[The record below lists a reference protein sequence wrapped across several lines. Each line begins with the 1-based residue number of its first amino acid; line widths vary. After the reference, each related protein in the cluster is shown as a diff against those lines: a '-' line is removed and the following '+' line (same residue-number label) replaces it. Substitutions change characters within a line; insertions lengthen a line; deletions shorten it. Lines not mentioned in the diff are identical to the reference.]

1 MSAASPGRWGSPRSA
16 IEFAAGVVLSIASF
30 SYATLL
36 VVFALVRTASL
47 AYPILFCIGFA
58 MIATNAVANA
68 TLQHLVPNELRG
80 RMMAAYSFINIGL
93 SSVLGSVIAG
103 SVAHVIG
110 VSWAVGGGGA
120 ILIGFSYWVFRKR
133 PELRAV

>member
-1 MSAASPGRWGSPRSA
+1 
-16 IEFAAGVVLSIASF
+16 
-30 SYATLL
+30 
-36 VVFALVRTASL
+36 
-47 AYPILFCIGFA
+47 

-68 TLQHLVPNELRG
+68 TIQHLVPNELRG
-80 RMMAAYSFINIGL
+80 RMMAGYSFINIGL

-110 VSWAVGGGGA
+110 VSWAVGGGRA
-120 ILIGFSYWVFRKR
+120 ILLGFSYWVYRKR

>member
-1 MSAASPGRWGSPRSA
+1 MHS
-16 IEFAAGVVLSIASF
+16 
-30 SYATLL
+30 
-36 VVFALVRTASL
+36 LVRHPAL
-47 AYPILFCIGFA
+47 AYPILFCVGFA

-80 RMMAAYSFINIGL
+80 RMMAAYSLINVGL

-120 ILIGFSYWVFRKR
+120 ILLVFSWWVYRNR
-133 PELRAV
+133 PDLRAV